1 MKKLIAFLLVL
12 VMMLCVTACAPAE
25 TPDADNN
32 PSSGSSTPSSSAGT
46 SSGDNTDI
54 TGVMTHAQYLA
65 AGENDPVE
73 IEAYVQATQSWYNG
87 AIVIYAQDKGYGGY
101 FGYNIPCSEEDAAKL
116 VPGVKINIKGYKT
129 FYKGMPE
136 IAGDG
141 AVLTILEDEDT
152 FVAYAEVLTEDL
164 GKQELVNH
172 AGKFAA
178 FQGLTVKAIT
188 FKNDEPG
195 DDIYVDFTL
204 GDATYSFC
212 VERYL
217 TDPETDIY
225 KKFVDGKINVGDVV
239 DVYGFVYWY
248 DADEDASGDGINTHI
263 TKITVVG

>member
-12 VMMLCVTACAPAE
+12 VMMLSVAACTPAQNPGDSD
-25 TPDADNN
+25 TPG
-32 PSSGSSTPSSSAGT
+32 SSSSTPGS
-46 SSGDNTDI
+46 SSGDNTTVD
-54 TGVMTHAQYLA
+54 GVMTHAQYLA

-116 VPGVKINIKGYKT
+116 VPGTKINIKGYKT

-136 IAGDG
+136 IAADG
-141 AVLTILEDEDT
+141 AVLTILEGEEP

-172 AGKFAA
+172 AGKYAA
-178 FQGLTVKAIT
+178 FQGLTVAAISY
-188 FKNDEPG
+188 KNDAPG

-225 KKFVDGKINVGDVV
+225 KKFVEGKIAVGDVV

-263 TKITVVG
+263 TKITKVG